1 MRRGFLTG
9 LGIICLALILSISF
23 FAWAADGNKTIG
35 YQGKLLN
42 ASGEPVSGTVNIVFT
57 IYGTAA
63 GSTVLWTETQ
73 NGVTVDNGI
82 FSAQLGKLN
91 PIESSLFKSSERY
104 LGVKVGAD
112 AEMVPRVQLSSVAYA
127 MNAQRIGGKRVQI
140 GTATLNVSNAATGT
154 AAITYPEAF
163 AQNPTI
169 TLSGLNGKIGTTS
182 FVATE
187 ITSQTVNGCV
197 ITFRS
202 LPAGANATGSAS
214 FSWIAIGE

>member
-1 MRRGFLTG
+1 MMGKYLYIAFLF
-9 LGIICLALILSISF
+9 GIALSALT
-23 FAWAADGNKTIG
+23 AGATEGNKTIG

-42 ASGEPVSGTVNIVFT
+42 ASGQPVSGTVNIVFT

-73 NGVTVDNGI
+73 NGVTVENGI

-91 PIESSLFKSSERY
+91 PIESSLFKSAERY

-112 AEMVPRVQLSSVAYA
+112 SEMVPRVQLTSVAYA

-140 GTATLNVSNAATGT
+140 GTASLTVSNAAFGT
-154 AAITYPEAF
+154 ASITYPEAF
-163 AQNPTI
+163 AQNPAI

-187 ITSQTVNGCV
+187 ITSQTVSGCV

-202 LPAGANATGSAS
+202 LPAGTNATGSAG